1 MYTLLGAEVS
11 LYTGK
16 VRAYLRY
23 KRIPFTEVVAS
34 AEVYRTVI
42 IPKTGVSYIPLLLT
56 PDGETAVQDTTDIID
71 FLERRFPANPIY
83 PATPCQRLVSL
94 LFEVYADEWL
104 VIPAMHYRWSF
115 PENLDFIYREFG
127 RTNLPDASASA
138 QYEQGKKVAAKFAGS
153 LPFLGVSDQTKAAIE
168 EWFETFLGQLD
179 AHFAQHAFL
188 LGGRPTLGDFGLMG
202 PLYAHISRDPY
213 PGRLLRAKAPHV
225 IQWLERMQFN
235 HPPGGSGGLLPN
247 DSVPHTL
254 LPILQ
259 HMFDEHLPVVVDTM
273 ARLSEF
279 CRGWGG
285 AAGSGRIPR
294 ALGWHDFTVGG
305 AKGRRLVY
313 PYTVWMFQRPLDFWA
328 SLSREE
334 KEAVEARVLFPL
346 RGGRERWAAAVR
358 AAGQCRVRRENNVI
372 VWDTAQHTAAKL

>member
-42 IPKTGVSYIPLLLT
+42 IPKTGVSYIPVLLT

-71 FLERRFPANPIY
+71 FLERRFPTNPIY

-138 QYEQGKKVAAKFAGS
+138 QGKKVAAKFAGS

-225 IQWLERMQFN
+225 VQWLERMQFN
-235 HPPGGSGGLLPN
+235 HPPALAGVCRHNGE
-247 DSVPHTL
+247 TL
-254 LPILQ
+254 
-259 HMFDEHLPVVVDTM
+259 
-273 ARLSEF
+273 
-279 CRGWGG
+279 
-285 AAGSGRIPR
+285 
-294 ALGWHDFTVGG
+294 
-305 AKGRRLVY
+305 
-313 PYTVWMFQRPLDFWA
+313 
-328 SLSREE
+328 
-334 KEAVEARVLFPL
+334 RVLPGPG
-346 RGGRERWAAAVR
+346 RGGRLRPHPACPRVARLHRGRGQGKPPGLPLHRVDVPAPTRFLGISFQVTRTHARTHTHTHTQRKRRRRRW
-358 AAGQCRVRRENNVI
+358 C
-372 VWDTAQHTAAKL
+372 